1 MQELLLP
8 RALGCKVIERQ
19 FPYGKVM
26 FEADGVTEKCTAV
39 VIGMTSFV
47 GQRQDG
53 LGTEIEHQVL
63 QLSMCVSQIR
73 IEFLIDNGEE
83 CVPVD
88 ADRLSRKR
96 RFVPAN
102 TYVLLAAAKTLPEKF
117 FPGAAVRAENNCR
130 FFHALQHRPRAN
142 AFVVRVGHHD
152 QCAFL
157 EFSDSVPRQEGLG
170 HAAIATGCSMSK
182 AN

>member
-26 FEADGVTEKCTAV
+26 FEADRVTEKCTAV

-53 LGTEIEHQVL
+53 LGTESEHQVL
-63 QLSMCVSQIR
+63 QRSMCVSQIP

-88 ADRLSRKR
+88 ADRLSRQR
-96 RFVPAN
+96 GFESAN
-102 TYVLLAAAKTLPEKF
+102 TDVFVAAAKTSPEKF
-117 FPGAAVRAENNCR
+117 FPWTSVRTENNCR
-130 FFHALQHRPRAN
+130 FCHPLQHCPRAN
-142 AFVVRVGHHD
+142 QFV
-152 QCAFL
+152 
-157 EFSDSVPRQEGLG
+157 
-170 HAAIATGCSMSK
+170 
-182 AN
+182 